1 MKSAKNGRLFLC
13 LRSKNMKENTENV
26 DLTDDVA
33 DYFLARAIE
42 HYANPQNKGE
52 VLMFFRRCEKKC
64 LKGWKKIMINSH
76 PYDFNQRLSE
86 CTDISKRKIER
97 ITLKE

>member
-1 MKSAKNGRLFLC
+1 
-13 LRSKNMKENTENV
+13 
-26 DLTDDVA
+26 
-33 DYFLARAIE
+33 
-42 HYANPQNKGE
+42 
-52 VLMFFRRCEKKC
+52 
-64 LKGWKKIMINSH
+64 MINSH